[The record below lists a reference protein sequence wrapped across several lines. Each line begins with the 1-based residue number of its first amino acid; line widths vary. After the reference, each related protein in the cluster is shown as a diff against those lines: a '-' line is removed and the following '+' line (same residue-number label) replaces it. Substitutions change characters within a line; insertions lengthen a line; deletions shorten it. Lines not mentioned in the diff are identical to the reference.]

1 MTSQDIV
8 FVAVG
13 ELDQKSVESALRRS
27 VYTLRDYSFKKNIPV
42 RIAFCS
48 LMNRD
53 DIQLSFYNLDDFAF
67 KSGTSY
73 FTSSG
78 KIGLYD
84 FLDERHGG
92 PLPLVVYLG
101 GGKSSVTEK
110 AVYVSIKENEWQNI
124 PKKIEKALNRPSPLK
139 QKVLLWTE
147 VACLG
152 LFAIICGV
160 VSYKIKHNPVK
171 INPNVVQKDKI
182 DYVRVYTGDG
192 DRLILR
198 VAGEEDAPEIMRINE
213 DEVLARLSDNGVWT
227 EVEYHGLHGYVHSQ
241 WLTTTYEKNK
251 KTYTVNEYNYEIS
264 DTAALYAFGKAA
276 LEQGY
281 TTLGTSYIK
290 KAADANLISAKW
302 ELYKQ
307 NNDVGLL
314 KEIDKAENTYEEKL
328 ITYYEKRAD
337 VEEKVNNKKTLADK
351 FRRMAFEQRQN
362 ESAIKRQ
369 AAKKLSEYYL
379 NKGDVHK
386 ASEYYETAIERGLK
400 GDDDYMYNLAKKL
413 DPNLE
418 SAESRKWYEKTS
430 YYVEPYYDYYYDWW

>member
-251 KTYTVNEYNYEIS
+251 KTYTVNEYNYEIR

-281 TTLGTSYIK
+281 TELGTSYIK

-314 KEIDKAENTYEEKL
+314 KEIDKAENIYEETL
-328 ITYYEKRAD
+328 ITYYEKRAE

-369 AAKKLSEYYL
+369 AAKKLSEYYM

-386 ASEYYETAIERGLK
+386 AAEYYETAIERGLK
-400 GDDDYMYNLAKKL
+400 GDDDYMYNLAKKI

>member
-13 ELDQKSVESALRRS
+13 ELDQKSVETALRRS

-73 FTSSG
+73 FASSG

-101 GGKSSVTEK
+101 GGRSSVTEK
-110 AVYVSIKENEWQNI
+110 AVYVSVKENEWQNI

-160 VSYKIKHNPVK
+160 VSYKIKHNSVK

-241 WLTTTYEKNK
+241 WLKTTYEKNE
-251 KTYTVNEYNYEIS
+251 KTYTVNEYNYEIT

-281 TTLGTSYIK
+281 TELGTSYIK

-314 KEIDKAENTYEEKL
+314 KEIDKAENTYEEK
-328 ITYYEKRAD
+328 
-337 VEEKVNNKKTLADK
+337 
-351 FRRMAFEQRQN
+351 
-362 ESAIKRQ
+362 
-369 AAKKLSEYYL
+369 
-379 NKGDVHK
+379 
-386 ASEYYETAIERGLK
+386 
-400 GDDDYMYNLAKKL
+400 
-413 DPNLE
+413 
-418 SAESRKWYEKTS
+418 
-430 YYVEPYYDYYYDWW
+430 

>member
-1 MTSQDIV
+1 MISQDII

-13 ELDQKSVESALRRS
+13 EIDQKSVEFALRRS
-27 VYTLRDYSFKKNIPV
+27 IYTLRDYSFKKNIPV

-53 DIQLSFYNLDDFAF
+53 DIQLSFYNMDEFAF
-67 KSGTSY
+67 KSGVSY
-73 FTSSG
+73 FATSG

-84 FLDERHGG
+84 YLDERRNG

-101 GGKSSVTEK
+101 GGKNEITEK
-110 AVYVSIKENEWQNI
+110 AVNIAVKENEWQTI
-124 PKKIEKALNRPSPLK
+124 PKKLEKALNRPSPLK
-139 QKVLLWTE
+139 KKVMLWSAVVLL
-147 VACLG
+147 A
-152 LFAIICGV
+152 LFAILCAFI
-160 VSYKIKHNPVK
+160 SYKIKHSSVK
-171 INPNVVQKDKI
+171 INPNVVQENKI

-213 DEVLARLSDNGVWT
+213 DEVLARISDNGVWT

-241 WLTTTYEKNK
+241 WLKTTYEKNK
-251 KTYTVNEYNYEIS
+251 KTYTVNENNYEIT

-281 TTLGTSYIK
+281 TTIGTSYIQ
-290 KAADANLISAKW
+290 KAADANLVSAKW

-307 NNDVGLL
+307 NNDIGLL
-314 KEIDKAENTYEEKL
+314 KEIDKAKDTHEEKL
-328 ITYYEKRAD
+328 ITYYEKRAE
-337 VEEKVNNKKTLADK
+337 VEEKVNKNKTLADK
-351 FRRMAFEQRQN
+351 FRRLAFEQRQN

-369 AAKKLSEYYL
+369 AAKKLSEYYM

-386 ASEYYETAIERGLK
+386 AAEYYETAIERGLK
-400 GDDDYMYNLAKKL
+400 GDDDYMYNLAKKF